1 VQPKVSKIQNARSA
15 EMFGS
20 ESELKSKLK
29 EIPTL
34 PLVAAQ
40 LNQMLRDPQI
50 STKRIIEVLSTDQVL
65 VAQILKVAN
74 SSYYA
79 VPGGVKNIQKALNFM
94 GMNTI
99 TQMVLGVSVYSLFK
113 ERKNNGFSLP
123 EFWRH
128 ALGVAVAA
136 QLIAKRTKLIDAEE
150 AFTAGLLHDVGK
162 LGLYQA
168 NPGAFDTI
176 IALARESNGTF
187 FAQEGEM
194 NHALLGAI
202 LGEMWGLP
210 PVLRTAIRYHHA
222 EESELEAINF
232 LQAEAKP
239 MIRTVRLANAFVN
252 AKKIGASGNF
262 NEAAVPAEYWT
273 SLEMKSSD
281 EKTLAKELETQFGKM
296 GAFFDVYR

>member
-1 VQPKVSKIQNARSA
+1 MSAKVQTQHFVSGA
-15 EMFGS
+15 FGS
-20 ESELKSKLK
+20 EVDLKSKLK

-34 PLVAAQ
+34 SAVAAQ
-40 LNQMLRDPQI
+40 LNQMLRDPQV
-50 STKRIIEVLSTDQVL
+50 STKRIVEVLSTDQVL
-65 VAQILKVAN
+65 VSQILKVAN

-99 TQMVLGVSVYSLFK
+99 TQMVLGVSVHSLFK
-113 ERKNNGFSLP
+113 ERKSANFSLT

-128 ALGVAVAA
+128 ALGVAVCA
-136 QLIAKRTKLIDAEE
+136 QVIAKRTRLVDAEE

-168 NPGAFDTI
+168 NPSAFDTLVT
-176 IALARESNGTF
+176 LARETNGSF
-187 FAQEGEM
+187 YANEGEM
-194 NHALLGAI
+194 NHAVLGAI

-222 EESELEAINF
+222 EESELEAVNF
-232 LQAEAKP
+232 LQGDAKP
-239 MIRTVRLANAFVN
+239 MIRTVRLANAIVN
-252 AKKIGASGNF
+252 EQKIGASGSYHF
-262 NEAAVPAEYWT
+262 SAAPAVYWT
-273 SLEMKSSD
+273 SLEMKPTD
-281 EKTLAKELETQFGKM
+281 AATVVRDLKTNFDKM